1 MREQKKDFLG
11 YIYYLMFESQMSPDA
26 GEALK
31 EKGENMVYE
40 VAPDYPDELP
50 ECSIDVFRNA
60 PDNRPVPVQD
70 LGF

>member
-1 MREQKKDFLG
+1 
-11 YIYYLMFESQMSPDA
+11 MSSEA

-50 ECSIDVFRNA
+50 EFSS
-60 PDNRPVPVQD
+60 
-70 LGF
+70 